1 MSTKNDAPMIEQ
13 LLSRQY
19 PVQIHHIAEE
29 DTPGY
34 YLAFLPDFGQS
45 ACSATGDT
53 MPEAIERLSDVKRA
67 IVQHYLD
74 TGREIPEPSKGPHDA
89 AVLQQMPLRLPK
101 DIHDRLKQRAE
112 NSGMSLNAYATRV
125 FVEHL
130 TVAKIIGWP
139 SRRTENQLGDAKEKI
154 KMMDETKKLPLTIEN
169 AIAAVARECN
179 LVTPVLSG
187 SMDGEGRVMVTPKD
201 SRRMVFLVVTR
212 DVEEKEMLKI
222 ITESIQAD
230 SLLDDLEDLDSKAI
244 YEALAKVAVM
254 PDLESWLV
262 AGIRE
267 QIRSLAQNND
277 AKFWDLWKESG
288 LKPFAVN
295 GSRGLAPGFDLVKA
309 LQRYQIQDL
318 SKLGQLLLEM
328 VDFDYENACDI
339 ILEQCQIDIPSL
351 ATALLKAAGG
361 VEGMSDGTFTPEGF
375 VIHAP

>member
-1 MSTKNDAPMIEQ
+1 
-13 LLSRQY
+13 
-19 PVQIHHIAEE
+19 
-29 DTPGY
+29 
-34 YLAFLPDFGQS
+34 
-45 ACSATGDT
+45 
-53 MPEAIERLSDVKRA
+53 
-67 IVQHYLD
+67 
-74 TGREIPEPSKGPHDA
+74 
-89 AVLQQMPLRLPK
+89 
-101 DIHDRLKQRAE
+101 
-112 NSGMSLNAYATRV
+112 
-125 FVEHL
+125 
-130 TVAKIIGWP
+130 
-139 SRRTENQLGDAKEKI
+139 
-154 KMMDETKKLPLTIEN
+154 
-169 AIAAVARECN
+169 
-179 LVTPVLSG
+179 
-187 SMDGEGRVMVTPKD
+187 MVTPKD

-244 YEALAKVAVM
+244 YEAMAKVAVM

>member
-169 AIAAVARECN
+169 AIAVSKKD
-179 LVTPVLSG
+179 VHV
-187 SMDGEGRVMVTPKD
+187 VTPKD

-244 YEALAKVAVM
+244 YEAMAKVAVM

-309 LQRYQIQDL
+309 LQRHQIQDL